1 VEKSPHMETIQIV
14 LDKSLLKAVDR
25 AARLTRQNR
34 SSLVRNALREHLR
47 KLEIAA
53 LEEREA
59 EAYRKQPQSLEEIR
73 LWEREAAWP
82 AE

>member
-1 VEKSPHMETIQIV
+1 METVQIV
-14 LDKSLLKAVDR
+14 LDKPLLKAADR

-53 LEEREA
+53 MEERDREG
-59 EAYRKQPQSLEEIR
+59 YRKHPQDLDEA
-73 LWEREAAWP
+73 LAWERVAAWP
-82 AE
+82 GE

>member
-1 VEKSPHMETIQIV
+1 METVQIV
-14 LDKSLLKAVDR
+14 LDKALLRAADR
-25 AARLTRQNR
+25 AAKKTRQNR

-53 LEEREA
+53 QEEREA
-59 EAYRKQPQSLEEIR
+59 EAYRKQPQSLQEIR

-82 AE
+82 VE

>member
-1 VEKSPHMETIQIV
+1 METVQIV
-14 LDKSLLKAVDR
+14 LDKALLRAADR
-25 AARLTRQNR
+25 AAKKTRQNR
-34 SSLVRNALREHLR
+34 SALVRVALREHLR

-53 LEEREA
+53 MEEREA